1 MSHTERMSIIQK
13 SQTLKK
19 NMAESEFN
27 DREFKIEAKG
37 ELPFASRIPEGYELI
52 SNDRT
57 MKFIIAKKQARNME
71 QNVEKTYFSVDCFVR
86 EGHNWVKGNNGS
98 MERSITDFVKKI
110 NVSPRFTKAV
120 DEYREQLNI
129 KEEWRLVG
137 Y

>member
-1 MSHTERMSIIQK
+1 MSIIQK

-71 QNVEKTYFSVDCFVR
+71 QNVEKTYFSVECFVR
-86 EGHNWVKGNNGS
+86 EGRNWVKGNNDS

-120 DEYREQLNI
+120 NEYRGQLNI

>member
-1 MSHTERMSIIQK
+1 
-13 SQTLKK
+13 
-19 NMAESEFN
+19 MAEFN

-37 ELPFASRIPEGYELI
+37 ELPFASRIPEGYELF
-52 SNDRT
+52 SNDRK

-71 QNVEKTYFSVDCFVR
+71 QNVEKTYFSVECFVR
-86 EGHNWVKGNNGS
+86 EGRNWVKGDNGS
-98 MERSITDFVKKI
+98 MERSIADFVKKI

-120 DEYREQLNI
+120 DEYRKQLNI

>member
-71 QNVEKTYFSVDCFVR
+71 QNVEKTYFSVECFVR
-86 EGHNWVKGNNGS
+86 EGRNWVKGNNDS

-120 DEYREQLNI
+120 NEYRGQLNI